1 MLFVIVIVIVAVV
14 VAVTVV
20 VVAVVVVILVVA
32 VTVVVVAVVVV
43 VVVVAVVVVVV
54 AASTNFDVDDSD
66 LMTDELKK
74 NTNINKIAAWH
85 QNDNKTLFFISLEKP
100 LHRKKDFNRWSK
112 NFFQEGSFC
121 IFQSFFR
128 CLGIKTIFVVACFS
142 FLEEVIIG

>member
-20 VVAVVVVILVVA
+20 VVAVVVVIFVVA
-32 VTVVVVAVVVV
+32 VTVVVVAVVGFVG
-43 VVVVAVVVVVV
+43 VVAVVVVVV

-85 QNDNKTLFFISLEKP
+85 QNDDKTLFFISL
-100 LHRKKDFNRWSK
+100 SK
-112 NFFQEGSFC
+112 NHFAGKKILIDGAKISSKKVLFASFKV
-121 IFQSFFR
+121 F
-128 CLGIKTIFVVACFS
+128 FVVLASKQFS
-142 FLEEVIIG
+142 

>member
-14 VAVTVV
+14 FAVTVV
-20 VVAVVVVILVVA
+20 VVAVVGFVGGVVA
-32 VTVVVVAVVVV
+32 V
-43 VVVVAVVVVVV
+43 VVVVVV

-85 QNDNKTLFFISLEKP
+85 QNDDKTLFFISLEKP

-112 NFFQEGSFC
+112 NFF
-121 IFQSFFR
+121 
-128 CLGIKTIFVVACFS
+128 
-142 FLEEVIIG
+142 

>member
-14 VAVTVV
+14 FAVTVV
-20 VVAVVVVILVVA
+20 VVAVVGFVGGV
-32 VTVVVVAVVVV
+32 
-43 VVVVAVVVVVV
+43 VVVVVV

-85 QNDNKTLFFISLEKP
+85 QNDDKTLFFISLEKP